1 MNLASMNAQA
11 VRLLQRGRPDEAVS
25 LLLEGFER
33 LDVLNTD
40 VPDETTVSDVASTFS
55 TVSADGAS
63 SGLVSLGKIPPSSSA
78 DNNADQCSQYSIKH
92 VASRAASEPSSRRY
106 QAAAS
111 RAAEA
116 RLRQSRSLDEPLL
129 QTVDSDV
136 SDISAATALSAI
148 DFGQS
153 ENQSEVES
161 VEMSL
166 SLQDEQ
172 RAAEEDIASTE
183 PLHNS
188 TTTHLESV
196 ALPEFSDVDS
206 RDMANPTD
214 EETTSSANS
223 NQSVSEN
230 IFTFYQRAFV
240 LTTTS
245 ATMESSNL
253 EGDNNNNDDTSKQSA
268 VLLYNMAVAH
278 HNYALYRRD
287 PVAAH
292 GEFRTALVFY
302 DMAFSMIQESLATE
316 EDDEDFL
323 LLLLAVLNNLGHIH
337 AHRYNYLETQEMLSS
352 LQEILAAIRPASG
365 EASIMDCSRNNRD
378 DFLFFYKNLVVYQEQ
393 EFAAAPAA

>member
-1 MNLASMNAQA
+1 MNLASLNAQA

-40 VPDETTVSDVASTFS
+40 VPDETTASDVASTFS
-55 TVSADGAS
+55 TVSADGTS
-63 SGLVSLGKIPPSSSA
+63 SGLVSSGKIPPSSTATA

-148 DFGQS
+148 DFVQS

-172 RAAEEDIASTE
+172 RAAEEDIA
-183 PLHNS
+183 
-188 TTTHLESV
+188 
-196 ALPEFSDVDS
+196 
-206 RDMANPTD
+206 M
-214 EETTSSANS
+214 
-223 NQSVSEN
+223 
-230 IFTFYQRAFV
+230 
-240 LTTTS
+240 
-245 ATMESSNL
+245 
-253 EGDNNNNDDTSKQSA
+253 
-268 VLLYNMAVAH
+268 LLYNMAVAH

-365 EASIMDCSRNNRD
+365 EASIMDCSRNNRE